1 MMDSTLP
8 RIAAKRRRRRNGPEG
23 VSGSRTASLGG
34 RWWRKLAVPVGV
46 AVALAALVS
55 LSALAASGGQ
65 RAERVAVVM
74 DGSVA
79 HDPARRAAA
88 DEWLKAHGAAGVVPR
103 VAEGPTQQLS
113 VTSTLANRG
122 YDVIVAVALDG
133 PIALD
138 PVARHYPQLRVI
150 RG

>member
-8 RIAAKRRRRRNGPEG
+8 RIAVKRRRRRDGPAG
-23 VSGSRTASLGG
+23 VSEPRASWRGG
-34 RWWRKLAVPVGV
+34 RWWGRVALI
-46 AVALAALVS
+46 AVALAVLVS
-55 LSALAASGGQ
+55 LSALAASGGP
-65 RAERVAVVM
+65 RAARVAVVM

-103 VAEGPTQQLS
+103 IAEGPTQQLA

-122 YDVIVAVALDG
+122 YDVIVAVGLDG

-138 PVARHYPQLRVI
+138 PVVRHYPQLRVI

>member
-8 RIAAKRRRRRNGPEG
+8 RIAVRKRRRRRDGPAG
-23 VSGSRTASLGG
+23 LVGPSAVWRRGP
-34 RWWRKLAVPVGV
+34 RWGLIGLIAL
-46 AVALAALVS
+46 ALAALIS
-55 LSALAASGGQ
+55 LSALAASGSQ
-65 RAERVAVVM
+65 RGERVAVVM

-88 DEWLKAHGAAGVVPR
+88 DEWLKAHGAADVVPR
-103 VAEGPTQQLS
+103 VAEGPTQQLA

-122 YDVIVAVALDG
+122 YDVILAVGLDG

-138 PVARHYPQLRVI
+138 PVVRHYPQLRVI